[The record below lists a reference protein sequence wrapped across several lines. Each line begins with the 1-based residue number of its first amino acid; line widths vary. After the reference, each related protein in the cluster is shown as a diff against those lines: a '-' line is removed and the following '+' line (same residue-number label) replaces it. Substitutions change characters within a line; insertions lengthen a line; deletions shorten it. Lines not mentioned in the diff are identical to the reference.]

1 VNVLAIG
8 AHPDDLEF
16 GCAGT
21 LIRHVQRGDRVY
33 LAVATDGS
41 RGGGAAARRR
51 GELDAA
57 QIIGATGGPFLGYP
71 DTLFEC
77 NRESITRLEEVI
89 RQVGAETVYTHYVE
103 DTHQDHR
110 NVSRAV
116 VPAARSVPNLL
127 YFEGLSSQ
135 DFTPTVFASIG
146 RVIHQKLAALEAHA
160 SQVQRTN
167 IESMSILDISRAAAT
182 FRGIQGRVTYAE
194 GFVPGRYFIDLA
206 TVPES

>member
-1 VNVLAIG
+1 MNVLAIG

-33 LAVATDGS
+33 LTVATDGD
-41 RGGGAAARRR
+41 RGGAAQVRRA
-51 GELDAA
+51 EQLDAA
-57 QIIGATGGPFLGYP
+57 KIIGAAEVLFLDYP
-71 DTLFEC
+71 DTLYEC

-89 RQVGAETVYTHYVE
+89 RKVGAETVYTHYVA

-110 NVSRAV
+110 NLSRAV

-135 DFTPTVFASIG
+135 DFSPTLFVNIG
-146 RVIHQKLAALEAHA
+146 RVLHQKLAALEAHA
-160 SQVQRTN
+160 SQVEKTN
-167 IESMSILDISRAAAT
+167 IESMSILDISRAAAS

-194 GFVPGRYFIDLA
+194 GFVAGRYFINFN
-206 TVPES
+206 S